1 MIQPMMEVTKEQ
13 IINGSVLENGA
24 TVTNQFFVYINDTV
38 TISIVYW
45 LGRVRAWGMTEY
57 DIKDNQYEIGLVV
70 DNNSFIMNKLTEGI
84 KFEIDCDDDHI
95 STYPYLSIED
105 VNEFIRQVCIILG
118 ELDEKGNGS

>member
-45 LGRVRAWGMTEY
+45 FGKVRAWGMNEY
-57 DIKDNQYEIGLVV
+57 DI
-70 DNNSFIMNKLTEGI
+70 
-84 KFEIDCDDDHI
+84 
-95 STYPYLSIED
+95 
-105 VNEFIRQVCIILG
+105 
-118 ELDEKGNGS
+118 